1 MNQPDP
7 QRRIA
12 GGVEYEL
19 TRRRVRNLNIRV
31 RTDGSV
37 AVSAP
42 RRVPLSSVDAFVA
55 AHAGWVAAAQGRMAV
70 HMANRAAEPP
80 LPSKAIALHQM
91 QALCA
96 QYYPL
101 FAATCPR
108 GEMPRIAVRDMS
120 TRWGSCSLKTGTL
133 CFALRL
139 CVMPLP
145 AQEYVVVHEFCH
157 FAHPNHS
164 PAFWAAVAR
173 VMPDY
178 KARQALLKGR
188 SVPFIIFHS
197 PYLGCRELKS
207 FVGQGASVLC
217 SGKIPRT
224 LLISTHSFILSRHY
238 SFIYFKIQ
246 NLISRRR
253 SALCQIP
260 NATPRW

>member
-96 QYYPL
+96 Q
-101 FAATCPR
+101 
-108 GEMPRIAVRDMS
+108 
-120 TRWGSCSLKTGTL
+120 
-133 CFALRL
+133 
-139 CVMPLP
+139 
-145 AQEYVVVHEFCH
+145 
-157 FAHPNHS
+157 
-164 PAFWAAVAR
+164 
-173 VMPDY
+173 
-178 KARQALLKGR
+178 
-188 SVPFIIFHS
+188 
-197 PYLGCRELKS
+197 
-207 FVGQGASVLC
+207 
-217 SGKIPRT
+217 
-224 LLISTHSFILSRHY
+224 
-238 SFIYFKIQ
+238 
-246 NLISRRR
+246 
-253 SALCQIP
+253 
-260 NATPRW
+260 

>member
-1 MNQPDP
+1 M
-7 QRRIA
+7 
-12 GGVEYEL
+12 

-42 RRVPLSSVDAFVA
+42 RRVPLSRVDAFVA

-80 LPSKAIALHQM
+80 LPSKAIALQQM

-188 SVPFIIFHS
+188 
-197 PYLGCRELKS
+197 
-207 FVGQGASVLC
+207 
-217 SGKIPRT
+217 
-224 LLISTHSFILSRHY
+224 
-238 SFIYFKIQ
+238 
-246 NLISRRR
+246 
-253 SALCQIP
+253 
-260 NATPRW
+260 

>member
-108 GEMPRIAVRDMS
+108 GEARIR
-120 TRWGSCSLKTGTL
+120 CGT
-133 CFALRL
+133 
-139 CVMPLP
+139 
-145 AQEYVVVHEFCH
+145 
-157 FAHPNHS
+157 
-164 PAFWAAVAR
+164 
-173 VMPDY
+173 
-178 KARQALLKGR
+178 
-188 SVPFIIFHS
+188 
-197 PYLGCRELKS
+197 
-207 FVGQGASVLC
+207 
-217 SGKIPRT
+217 
-224 LLISTHSFILSRHY
+224 
-238 SFIYFKIQ
+238 
-246 NLISRRR
+246 
-253 SALCQIP
+253 
-260 NATPRW
+260 

>member
-37 AVSAP
+37 AVS
-42 RRVPLSSVDAFVA
+42 
-55 AHAGWVAAAQGRMAV
+55 AQGRMAV

-188 SVPFIIFHS
+188 
-197 PYLGCRELKS
+197 
-207 FVGQGASVLC
+207 
-217 SGKIPRT
+217 
-224 LLISTHSFILSRHY
+224 
-238 SFIYFKIQ
+238 
-246 NLISRRR
+246 
-253 SALCQIP
+253 
-260 NATPRW
+260 